1 MGFTSEAAFEKELIR
16 LLRANG
22 WQSENDNLGFDSV
35 LKYPSEQDLIDNWA
49 KILYVH
55 NNTNDRLN
63 DCPLTRSEMEQI
75 LEKID
80 ILKSPYNINGL
91 INGESVSIKRDNEND
106 TLHYQKEI
114 SLSIFNRRAIGG
126 SSVIYQIVEQ
136 PIFKRKNKRLNDR
149 RGDLMLLIDGMP
161 LFHVELKSS
170 NVNISEAT
178 HQIEK
183 YSHEGLFT
191 GIFGLIQIF
200 VAMTPEETV
209 YFANPGQGNPFNP
222 KFYFHWEDFNNEIIN
237 SYDKIARSLL
247 SIPTAHQLIG
257 LYTIADA
264 GDGVLKVLRSYQCHA
279 VNKIVDVIAKNKW
292 DEGNQRGGY
301 IWHTT
306 GSGKTMTS
314 FKVAQLVAASN
325 NADKVVFLTD
335 RIELGKQSYD
345 EYSNFALD
353 KENVVSTDNTYA
365 LIAKLKSKSIDDTLI
380 VTSIHKMSRV
390 IEDEYGNNT
399 ADIEIINQKRIVF
412 IVDEAHRSTFG
423 DMLYNIKTTFPN
435 GLFFGFTGTP
445 IYDENAKKDSTTSAV
460 FGNELARY
468 PIADGIRDENV
479 LPFDPYMVCT
489 YKPNDLRKAVALE
502 YVKANSEEEALADP
516 NKRNHYLEFLDNK
529 KYPMA
534 GYKDSSGKYHKG
546 IEDYVPNAQYNNDNH
561 RKAVVRDI
569 VENWNTISGG
579 NVYHAIFATSSIPE
593 AIEYY
598 RLLKKE
604 MPAYVN
610 VAALFDPTI
619 DNTGGVTFKESAMI
633 ELFDDYESLFHISF
647 SIPTFGK
654 YKEDVQ
660 HRLAHKEA
668 YKFIG
673 SEPDK
678 QLHLLIVVDQL
689 LTGYDSKWVNALYLD
704 KMLQYENVIQ
714 SLSRTNRV
722 LNNEKQCGVIRYY
735 RRPYTMKRNIE
746 QAVAL
751 YAGDKP
757 VDLFVDKLVSNI
769 HKINHSFV
777 EIKDLFKQ
785 EGLND
790 FSTLPQDKHVVS
802 KFSSLFVKLNR
813 QVDAAKIQGLD
824 WSKSEYT
831 VTDDYGD
838 SEECT
843 LELSKENYMSL
854 LQRYKEIPQMINN
867 DSCDDIPFDIA
878 NYILAIDTQRIDDE
892 YINSRFQKF
901 IKSLDCGASEQEVTE
916 LLANLH
922 TAFAMLSKENQKVAE
937 LIIHDIESGD
947 FNIVEG
953 KTFKEYI
960 NDYKEHLSND
970 RIHQFSTNFGV
981 DEQQLRDIMALK
993 PNEGN
998 LNEFGRFDNLKYS
1011 VNKDTAKQYL
1021 EAKEGCVYR
1030 VSRVNREVDATL
1042 KKFIFSNGENE

>member
-1 MGFTSEAAFEKELIR
+1 M
-16 LLRANG
+16 
-22 WQSENDNLGFDSV
+22 
-35 LKYPSEQDLIDNWA
+35 
-49 KILYVH
+49 
-55 NNTNDRLN
+55 
-63 DCPLTRSEMEQI
+63 
-75 LEKID
+75 
-80 ILKSPYNINGL
+80 
-91 INGESVSIKRDNEND
+91 
-106 TLHYQKEI
+106 
-114 SLSIFNRRAIGG
+114 
-126 SSVIYQIVEQ
+126 
-136 PIFKRKNKRLNDR
+136 
-149 RGDLMLLIDGMP
+149 
-161 LFHVELKSS
+161 
-170 NVNISEAT
+170 
-178 HQIEK
+178 
-183 YSHEGLFT
+183 
-191 GIFGLIQIF
+191 
-200 VAMTPEETV
+200 
-209 YFANPGQGNPFNP
+209 
-222 KFYFHWEDFNNEIIN
+222 
-237 SYDKIARSLL
+237 
-247 SIPTAHQLIG
+247 
-257 LYTIADA
+257 
-264 GDGVLKVLRSYQCHA
+264 
-279 VNKIVDVIAKNKW
+279 
-292 DEGNQRGGY
+292 
-301 IWHTT
+301 
-306 GSGKTMTS
+306 
-314 FKVAQLVAASN
+314 
-325 NADKVVFLTD
+325 
-335 RIELGKQSYD
+335 
-345 EYSNFALD
+345 
-353 KENVVSTDNTYA
+353 
-365 LIAKLKSKSIDDTLI
+365 
-380 VTSIHKMSRV
+380 
-390 IEDEYGNNT
+390 
-399 ADIEIINQKRIVF
+399 
-412 IVDEAHRSTFG
+412 
-423 DMLYNIKTTFPN
+423 
-435 GLFFGFTGTP
+435 
-445 IYDENAKKDSTTSAV
+445 
-460 FGNELARY
+460 
-468 PIADGIRDENV
+468 
-479 LPFDPYMVCT
+479 
-489 YKPNDLRKAVALE
+489 
-502 YVKANSEEEALADP
+502 
-516 NKRNHYLEFLDNK
+516 EFLDNK

-534 GYKDSSGKYHKG
+534 GYKDSLGKYHKG
-546 IEDYVPNAQYNNDNH
+546 IEDYVPNAQYNTDNH
-561 RKAVVRDI
+561 RKAVARDI

-604 MPAYVN
+604 MPTYVN

-619 DNTGGVTFKESAMI
+619 DNTGGVAFKESAMI
-633 ELFDDYESLFHISF
+633 ELFDDYETLFHISF

-785 EGLND
+785 EGLID

-843 LELSKENYMSL
+843 LVLSKENYMSL

-867 DSCDDIPFDIA
+867 DSCDDIPFDIANYILAIDTQRIDDEYINSRFQKFIKSLDCGASEQEVTECDDIPFDIA

-1011 VNKDTAKQYL
+1011 VNKDTAKRYL